1 MKIGTIGA
9 GNIAQAFARHAAQAG
24 FEVVIS
30 SKSGPAALINLAAS
44 LGPGVKARTVEE
56 AAQADLVLLSVP
68 WDAVADVLA
77 RVPGWKN
84 QILVDTTNAIH
95 FPDFK
100 PLDLGEK
107 TSSEIVAEQA
117 PGARVVKAFNTLA
130 AALLAASPG
139 EGGGQRVVVI
149 SGDDAAAKA
158 EVLALIGNLGFAG
171 LDLGELATGGRL
183 QQFGGAF
190 SGVNLLKLPA

>member
-9 GNIAQAFARHAAQAG
+9 GNIAQAFVRHAAQAG

-30 SKSGPAALINLAAS
+30 SKSGPAALLDLAAA
-44 LGPGVKARTVEE
+44 LGPGVRARTVEE

-68 WDAVADVLA
+68 WDAVADVLD
-77 RVPGWKN
+77 RVPSWNN
-84 QILVDTTNAIH
+84 QILLDTTNAIQ

-100 PLDLGEK
+100 PRDLGAK
-107 TSSEIVAEQA
+107 TSSEIVAELA
-117 PGARVVKAFNTLA
+117 PGARVVKGFNTLA
-130 AALLAASPG
+130 AAVLAASPS
-139 EGGGQRVVVI
+139 ESGGQRVVVV

-158 EVLALIGNLGFAG
+158 DVLALINKMGFAG
-171 LDLGELATGGRL
+171 LDLGGLSTGGRL

-190 SGVNLLKLPA
+190 SGVNLVKLPA

>member
-1 MKIGTIGA
+1 MRIGTIGA
-9 GNIAQAFARHAAQAG
+9 GNIAQAFVRHAAKAG

-30 SKSGPAALINLAAS
+30 SKSGPGALTELAAT
-44 LGPGVKARTVEE
+44 LGPGVRAGSVAE
-56 AAQADLVLLSVP
+56 AVQADLVLLSVP
-68 WDAVADVLA
+68 WDAVAEVLA
-77 RVPGWKN
+77 NVPAWQN
-84 QILVDTTNAIH
+84 QILLETTNAIH

-100 PLDLGEK
+100 PLNLGAK

-117 PGARVVKAFNTLA
+117 PGARIVKGFNTLG
-130 AALLAASPG
+130 AALLAAEPG

-158 EVLALIGNLGFAG
+158 DVLKLIAKMGFAG
-171 LDLGELATGGRL
+171 IDLGGLVAGGRL

-190 SGVNLLKLPA
+190 SGVNLVKLPA

>member
-9 GNIAQAFARHAAQAG
+9 GNIAQAFVRHAAKAG

-30 SKSGPAALINLAAS
+30 SKSGPGALTELEAT
-44 LGPGVKARTVEE
+44 LGPGVRAGTVAE
-56 AAQADLVLLSVP
+56 AVQADLVLLSVP
-68 WDAVADVLA
+68 WDAVAEVLA
-77 RVPGWKN
+77 NVPTWQN
-84 QILVDTTNAIH
+84 QILLETTNAIH

-100 PLDLGEK
+100 PLDLGAK

-117 PGARVVKAFNTLA
+117 PGARMVNGFNTLG
-130 AALLAASPG
+130 AALLAAEPG

-158 EVLALIGNLGFAG
+158 DVLKLIAKMGFAG
-171 LDLGELATGGRL
+171 IDLGGLVNGGRL

-190 SGVNLLKLPA
+190 SGVNLVKLPA

>member
-9 GNIAQAFARHAAQAG
+9 GNIAQAFVRHAAHAG
-24 FEVVIS
+24 YEVVIS
-30 SKSGPAALINLAAS
+30 SKSGPAALTELAAT

-68 WDAVADVLA
+68 WGAVADVLN
-77 RVPGWKN
+77 RVPAWKN
-84 QILVDTTNAIH
+84 QIVVDTTNAIH

-100 PLDLGEK
+100 PLDLGAK

-117 PGARVVKAFNTLA
+117 PGARVVKGFNTLG
-130 AALLAASPG
+130 AALLAASPS
-139 EGGGQRVVVI
+139 EGSGQRVIFI

-158 EVLALIGNLGFAG
+158 SVLELINKIGFAG
-171 LDLGELATGGRL
+171 IDLGGLAAGGQL
-183 QQFGGAF
+183 QQFSGAF
-190 SGVNLLKLPA
+190 SGINLVKLPA

>member
-9 GNIAQAFARHAAQAG
+9 GNIAQAFVRHAAHAG
-24 FEVVIS
+24 YEVVIS
-30 SKSGPAALINLAAS
+30 SKSGPAALTELAAT

-68 WDAVADVLA
+68 WDAVADVLD
-77 RVPGWKN
+77 RVPTWNN
-84 QILVDTTNAIH
+84 QILVDTTNAIQ
-95 FPDFK
+95 FPAFK

-117 PGARVVKAFNTLA
+117 PGARVVKGFNTLG
-130 AALLAASPG
+130 AALLAASPS
-139 EGGGQRVVVI
+139 ENGGQRVVVI
-149 SGDDAAAKA
+149 SGDDTAAKA
-158 EVLALIGNLGFAG
+158 QVLALINKMGFAG
-171 LDLGELATGGRL
+171 LDLGGLSTGGRL

-190 SGVNLLKLPA
+190 SGVNLVKLPA

>member
-9 GNIAQAFARHAAQAG
+9 GNIAQAFVRHVAKAG

-30 SKSGPAALINLAAS
+30 SKSGPSALTELAAT
-44 LGPGVKARTVEE
+44 LGPGVRAGSVAE
-56 AAQADLVLLSVP
+56 AVQADLVLLSVP
-68 WDAVADVLA
+68 WDAVAEVLA
-77 RVPGWKN
+77 NVPAWQN
-84 QILVDTTNAIH
+84 QILLETTNAIH

-100 PLDLGEK
+100 PLDLGAK

-117 PGARVVKAFNTLA
+117 PGARIVKGFNTLG
-130 AALLAASPG
+130 AALLAAEPG

-158 EVLALIGNLGFAG
+158 DVLKLIAKMGFAG
-171 LDLGELATGGRL
+171 IDLGGLVDGGRL

-190 SGVNLLKLPA
+190 SGVNLVKLPA